1 MTWEIINVTL
11 DSFGKEKRD
20 RMNDKKAFQEINS
33 YFFTVLFVI
42 LNIVLFLICT
52 FTGNLLYNKGAF
64 YIWSIITDKEYYR
77 FISAVFL
84 HYDINHIFSNMILL
98 FFIGRIV
105 EKQVGHIAYFFLYL
119 MAGICGNFVSGIW
132 EMKSKQYSVSV
143 GASGAVFG
151 LTGALLVL
159 VLFHK
164 GRLEQIRWQGVILM
178 IALSVYNGFTT
189 DNINNAAHIG
199 GLLTGILITIIVL
212 IGKEALKSH
221 TWKGART

>member
-1 MTWEIINVTL
+1 M
-11 DSFGKEKRD
+11 
-20 RMNDKKAFQEINS
+20 
-33 YFFTVLFVI
+33 
-42 LNIVLFLICT
+42 
-52 FTGNLLYNKGAF
+52 
-64 YIWSIITDKEYYR
+64 
-77 FISAVFL
+77 
-84 HYDINHIFSNMILL
+84 
-98 FFIGRIV
+98 
-105 EKQVGHIAYFFLYL
+105 EKQVGHIAYCFLYL
-119 MAGICGNFVSGIW
+119 LAGICGNFVSGIW
-132 EMKSKQYSVSV
+132 EMKSGQYSVSV